1 MANTKKI
8 TKAKKYEDII
18 AILRGTPSADSISTE
33 QAIEFL
39 EYEKDLVSKKNS
51 SVSKKQAKT
60 QEENNKYKDIIVS
73 YLKENGKRTVSEL
86 IKEINELKE
95 FSNQKVTNLVTDLKN
110 AGIVINTKEKGKSYF
125 SVGE

>member
-8 TKAKKYEDII
+8 TKAKKYEDIV
-18 AILRGTPSADSISTE
+18 AILRGTPSTDSISTE

-39 EYEKDLVSKKNS
+39 EYEKNLVSKKNS

-86 IKEINELKE
+86 IKEVNELKE

>member
-39 EYEKDLVSKKNS
+39 EYEKNLVSKKNG

-60 QEENNKYKDIIVS
+60 QEENNKYKDLIVS
-73 YLKENGKRTVSEL
+73 YLKDNGKKTVSDL
-86 IKEINELKE
+86 IKEVNELKE
-95 FSNQKVTNLVTDLKN
+95 FSNQKVTNLVTNLKN

>member
-110 AGIVINTKEKGKSYF
+110 AGIVTNTKEKGKSYF